1 MAYFNNSLIED
12 EVQQFLK
19 KLASS
24 EEEGFSSSYESRLE
38 QVSIDCLQLVQKYDE
53 MGEDSQ
59 LFTDINKLI
68 SQYKEI
74 YMEIGM
80 QAGVILAKDMIKA
93 KGTQDNSG
101 LKYKEMYMSLFK
113 DVSKVVEDLQKAQQ
127 KAEDIYISI

>member
-38 QVSIDCLQLVQKYDE
+38 QVSIDCLQL
-53 MGEDSQ
+53 S
-59 LFTDINKLI
+59 
-68 SQYKEI
+68 KEI